1 LAHTQRRCRPK
12 TMPKPKFRRA
22 PLTALCPTQL
32 TVGMLEVE
40 VKRKHLAALSP
51 EDLEA
56 FLEAHPMPVV
66 IGPAGKLYIT
76 DHHHLA
82 RAALAAKIDQAC
94 FEVEADFSS
103 LKLDDFW
110 VRMDKNSW
118 VHPLDQHGV
127 RHRYYCI
134 PGRLDQMVDD
144 PYRSLAG
151 FVRDA
156 GGFVKT
162 HGAFIEFIWADYFRR
177 NIAIEDVEADF
188 PKAVRQAKRL
198 AKKPLAKRIPGYKG

>member
-1 LAHTQRRCRPK
+1 
-12 TMPKPKFRRA
+12 
-22 PLTALCPTQL
+22 
-32 TVGMLEVE
+32 MLEVE
-40 VKRKHLAALSP
+40 VKRKRLAALSP

-56 FLEAHPMPVV
+56 FLEAHPVPAV
-66 IGPAGKLYIT
+66 IGPAEKLYIT

-94 FEVEADFSS
+94 VAVEADFSS
-103 LKLDDFW
+103 LKFDDFW
-110 VRMDKNSW
+110 LQMDKKSW

-134 PGRLDQMVDD
+134 PSRLDQMVDD

-162 HGAFIEFIWADYFRR
+162 QGAFVEFIWADYFRR

-188 PKAVRQAKRL
+188 PKAARHAKRL